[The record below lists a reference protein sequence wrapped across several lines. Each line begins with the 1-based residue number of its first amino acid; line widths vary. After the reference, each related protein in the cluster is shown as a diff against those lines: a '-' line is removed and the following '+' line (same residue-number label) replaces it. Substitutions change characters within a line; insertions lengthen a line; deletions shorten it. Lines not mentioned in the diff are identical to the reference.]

1 MDSGSLES
9 WPGSKLKIRFWPARR
24 GGRGRPRCLGRPGA
38 AVVTDVVARTA
49 WGAAARVS
57 EGNGGG
63 GGSSG
68 RLGRKSDDS
77 SGGGGGGGG
86 RSRRPERGCEGLASP
101 LKAVAR
107 SSRLGASALRR
118 AGGRRGPRRGRVGAR
133 GGAGRRSGS
142 RGVRRRGLGQ
152 LRRRWWWS
160 AAAGGGPRGPDVERR
175 GLSGVVGGEVD
186 VGTARGALRRP
197 VVGWLQLL

>member
-49 WGAAARVS
+49 WGTAARVS
-57 EGNGGG
+57 EGNGSG

-68 RLGRKSDDS
+68 RLGRESDDS

-86 RSRRPERGCEGLASP
+86 RSRRPERGCGGLASP

-118 AGGRRGPRRGRVGAR
+118 AGGRRGPRRGRVEAR
-133 GGAGRRSGS
+133 GGAG
-142 RGVRRRGLGQ
+142 
-152 LRRRWWWS
+152 
-160 AAAGGGPRGPDVERR
+160 GGRGP
-175 GLSGVVGGEVD
+175 GGSGGAGWGG
-186 VGTARGALRRP
+186 
-197 VVGWLQLL
+197 